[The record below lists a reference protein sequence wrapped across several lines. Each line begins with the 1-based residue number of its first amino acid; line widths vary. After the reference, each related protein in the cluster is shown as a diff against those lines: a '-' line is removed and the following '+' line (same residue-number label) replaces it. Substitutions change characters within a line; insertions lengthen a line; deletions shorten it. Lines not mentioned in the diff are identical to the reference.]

1 MSSIDFESAFA
12 ACPLVAILRGLTPEE
27 APAIGDALADAGFT
41 LIEVPLN
48 SPQPLESIGI
58 LASRLG
64 DRALIGAGTVL
75 TVPQVEGVAKAG
87 GRFIVSPN
95 TNADVIAATRA
106 QGMDSLPG
114 YFTASEAFA
123 ALEAGAS
130 ALKLFPADAVDPAML
145 KAHRAV
151 LPKNTR
157 VLAVG
162 GINAD
167 TMTPWLEAGAD
178 GFGLGSN
185 LYKAGKSAGAVAD
198 DARAIISAWKDAA

>member
-106 QGMDSLPG
+106 QGMDGLPG